1 MNRTFLS
8 AAVCCCLSF
17 GAARAAESRMLIDFE
32 KEAVA
37 KMGGEFKKQED
48 GLYQVRINGYYS
60 TEFTATMGPAT
71 SGSWALSAKFDA
83 RNGVRWY
90 PGYREGQH
98 LVGRKLFSSSYALP
112 KFGPADWSGYDA
124 IAFDVYKDLPG
135 AVGLAIALE
144 DRVIVPPVVRRVRWE
159 KEGAWH
165 TVYVPLAP
173 LAELVNLKEMV
184 NLFVVVE
191 DCPDK
196 VELRMDD
203 LRLLKGPQPD
213 GKERPLL
220 EDASPPAESHKQ
232 LVADLVG
239 VRPDEAKHNVY
250 KVEGEV
256 QPAPPAPGADARVF
270 STPKAVEAF
279 GRFENP
285 GGNTRRV
292 YPYGLELQ
300 GDRQAVIR
308 YPTAGTAQTTDGGKT
323 WTKLRAG
330 FGGVNN
336 WRSEVS
342 GDRGELLYVGLGQCC
357 GGGAPSTFYFRRLV
371 AGTEGWQWGP
381 AYPVDRDTRH
391 CEDHFDLVRLDSGR
405 LWVAWNHCQ
414 RFGGYGLHARYSD
427 DDGKTW
433 LAAGPTALVPGSLN
447 KCGLGTDPK
456 LVPFKDGVAV
466 LWPSSDGQAHM
477 TPHDGK
483 QWGACAGLGG
493 EGLVS
498 AASPDGKTLFAVL
511 RGPKDGPARIL
522 KSDGGAWKE
531 DAQISAAGLLTAQ
544 RGSGAL
550 HHLWV
555 ARDGAKRRVMLAT
568 RSNGAWT
575 AARAVFEHGGADG
588 EDTDMQIS
596 LSRWSPDAFVPVA
609 ALWLQGKTSWKDV
622 RWIQVLKVPAENAK

>member
-1 MNRTFLS
+1 MNRIHLS
-8 AAVCCCLSF
+8 ACCCLLL
-17 GAARAAESRMLIDFE
+17 GAASAAETRMLIDFE
-32 KEAVA
+32 KESVA
-37 KMGGEFKKQED
+37 KWTKFKAESDDAYEASSGGAYTCGF
-48 GLYQVRINGYYS
+48 N
-60 TEFTATMGPAT
+60 ATRGPAA
-71 SGSWALSAKFDA
+71 SGAWALTHKFDA
-83 RNGVRWY
+83 RSGVRWH

-98 LVGRKLFSSSYALP
+98 LVGRKLFSSSYALA
-112 KFGPADWSGYDA
+112 KFGPTDWSGYDA
-124 IAFDVYKDLPG
+124 ISFDVYKDKPG

-165 TVYVPLAP
+165 SVYVPLAP
-173 LAELVNLKEMV
+173 LADLVNLKEMV
-184 NLFVVVE
+184 NLFVIVE
-191 DCPDK
+191 DSPDK

-203 LRLLKGPQPD
+203 LRLLKGPKPD
-213 GKERPLL
+213 GKDRPLL
-220 EDASPPAESHKQ
+220 EDATPAAVSHKQ
-232 LVADLVG
+232 LVADLAG

-256 QPAPPAPGADARVF
+256 QPAAPAPGADARAF
-270 STPKAVEAF
+270 TAPKAIEAF

-285 GGNTRRV
+285 GGNTRRS
-292 YPYGLELQ
+292 YPYGLEMA
-300 GDRQAVIR
+300 GDNQALIR
-308 YPTAGTAQTTDGGKT
+308 YPTAGTAQTLDGGKT

-357 GGGAPSTFYFRRLV
+357 GGGSPSTFYFRRV
-371 AGTEGWQWGP
+371 FAGPEGWQWGP

-447 KCGLGTDPK
+447 KCNLSTDPQ
-456 LVPFKDGVAV
+456 LAPFKDGVAV

-483 QWGACAGLGG
+483 QWGACADLGG
-493 EGLVS
+493 EGMAS

-511 RGPKDGPARIL
+511 RGPKGGPPRLL
-522 KSDGGAWKE
+522 KSDGGAWQE
-531 DAQISAAGLLTAQ
+531 DAKPPTAGLLTAQ

-555 ARDGAKRRVMLAT
+555 ERTEGKRRVMLAT
-568 RSNGAWT
+568 RTNGAWT
-575 AARAVFEHGGADG
+575 EGRAVFEHDG
-588 EDTDMQIS
+588 TNEEDTDLQIS
-596 LSRWSPDAFVPVA
+596 ISRWSPDAFVPVA
-609 ALWLQGKTSWKDV
+609 VLCLQGKTSWKDV
-622 RWIQVLKVPAENAK
+622 RWIQVLKVPAGNGK